1 MPTAYLENAW
11 YLVAWSAEI
20 GSDTLLG
27 RTLLDQPIVMFR
39 TSDGAAAAI
48 RDMCPHRFAP
58 LSMGKKVG
66 DAVRCAYHGLEFD
79 RAGACVRNPHGVN
92 GHIPRAAHIRSYPV
106 VERYEGVWVWMGD
119 AARADASLIPN
130 LEEELIAGEGRV
142 VHRQYVH
149 VEANYELMSDN
160 IMDLSHIEYL
170 HAGSLGTPA
179 VGKGEIV
186 VERDG
191 DTVWCRRR
199 IPNDVLTP
207 GLAMFLGTPGEV
219 VDRYLDAQWVA
230 PCINKMDIYFTSLGS
245 PKKSGLR
252 MPGVHIFTPETAAST
267 HYFLAGISQISDKP
281 PVMPEGVKDPIREE
295 DKPMLEA
302 IQRRMKD
309 RDFWSMK
316 PLILTVD
323 GAAVLSRRILQ
334 HMITT
339 EEQARPS
346 PVPSHADAG
355 NAS

>member
-11 YLVAWSAEI
+11 YLIAWSAEI
-20 GSDTLLG
+20 EADTLLG

-79 RAGACVRNPHGVN
+79 RTGSCVRNPHGVN
-92 GHIPRAAHIRSYPV
+92 GHIPRAAHVRSYPV

-119 AARADASLIPN
+119 GARADASLIPD
-130 LEEELIAGEGRV
+130 LEE
-142 VHRQYVH
+142 
-149 VEANYELMSDN
+149 
-160 IMDLSHIEYL
+160 EYL

-179 VGKGEIV
+179 VGQGEIV

-191 DTVWCRRR
+191 DTVWCKRR

-207 GLAMFLGTPGEV
+207 GLAVFLGTPGEV

-230 PCINKMDIYFTSLGS
+230 PCINKMDIYFTSPGS

-252 MPGVHIFTPETAAST
+252 MPGVHIFTPETSAST
-267 HYFLAGISQISDKP
+267 HYFLAGSYTSDTP
-281 PVMPEGVKDPIREE
+281 PVMPESVKDPIREE

-302 IQRRMKD
+302 IQRRMRD
-309 RDFWSMK
+309 REFWSMK
-316 PLILTVD
+316 PVILTVD

-334 HMITT
+334 QMIAT
-339 EEQARPS
+339 EEQHRPS
-346 PVPSHADAG
+346 PAPSHADAG
-355 NAS
+355 NAG